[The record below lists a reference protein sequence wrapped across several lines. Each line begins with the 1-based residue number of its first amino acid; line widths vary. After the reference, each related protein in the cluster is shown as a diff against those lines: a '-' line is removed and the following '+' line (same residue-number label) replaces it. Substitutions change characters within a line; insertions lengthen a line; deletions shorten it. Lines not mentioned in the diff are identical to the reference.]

1 MRMEASDI
9 NVNVKDISVW
19 MALKL
24 VNWEQVQKTKDSSL
38 GYSIVYRLE
47 VWERTKWFSNKPE
60 LSFLPFF
67 EPKTNLCDLTQ
78 LKNTN

>member
-9 NVNVKDISVW
+9 NVNVKDVSVW

-38 GYSIVYRLE
+38 GYSIV
-47 VWERTKWFSNKPE
+47 
-60 LSFLPFF
+60 
-67 EPKTNLCDLTQ
+67 
-78 LKNTN
+78 